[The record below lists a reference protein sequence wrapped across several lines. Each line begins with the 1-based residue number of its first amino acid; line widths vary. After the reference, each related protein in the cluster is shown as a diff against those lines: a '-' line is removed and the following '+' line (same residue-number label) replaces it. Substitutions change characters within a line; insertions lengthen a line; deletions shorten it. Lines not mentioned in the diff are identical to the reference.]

1 MEDKMKKLKV
11 EKLEKEKLM
20 KPEKIKKAKKF
31 KPAHKGDTFKLPE

>member
-1 MEDKMKKLKV
+1 MKKLKV

-31 KPAHKGDTFKLPE
+31 KPAHKGDSFKLPE

>member
-1 MEDKMKKLKV
+1 MKKLKV